1 MTEVLIKRLSKDVE
15 LPKYETNGSSGMDLS
30 ANIPTDIKI
39 EPGKTSIIPTG
50 ISLSIPK
57 NFEIQIRPRSGL
69 AAKSQVSVLNTPGTI
84 DADYRG
90 EIKVIL
96 INLGSNTFT
105 IKKGTRIAQMVL
117 SPVIKAKFKEV
128 ENLDET
134 DRGSGGFGSTG
145 IRWFMQMKLNDY
157 KRFEKQIILKNIG
170 VNGQK
175 KLLNSKVLIIGLGG
189 LGCPLLTYL
198 ASSGV

>member
-1 MTEVLIKRLSKDVE
+1 MTEVLIKRLSKNVE

-30 ANIPTDIKI
+30 ANIHTDIKI
-39 EPGKTSIIPTG
+39 EPGKISIIPTG

-84 DADYRG
+84 DSDYRG

-105 IKKGTRIAQMVL
+105 VKKGARIAQMVL
-117 SPVIKAKFKEV
+117 CPVIKAKIKEV
-128 ENLDET
+128 DSLDKT
-134 DRGSGGFGSTG
+134 NRGSGGFGSTG
-145 IRWFMQMKLNDY
+145 TK
-157 KRFEKQIILKNIG
+157 
-170 VNGQK
+170 
-175 KLLNSKVLIIGLGG
+175 
-189 LGCPLLTYL
+189 
-198 ASSGV
+198 